1 MKLIIENWRSFMN
14 EEVEPEI
21 PETIKTFGDLK
32 KILKQVHI
40 YYKAVEAGKIGKDV
54 AISYIENL
62 VSTLTGGASGFA
74 KDIVSNVVK
83 AKKLRNIALAAKL
96 PEEETIASPLLSMF
110 NIDDDYSKILDDKV
124 EKSFINYLQEFITKI
139 SDDTPIANFDV
150 NNILEMFLAKK
161 FNIHCKDIDRE
172 ENRRAKEIELGAVTK
187 QGIKTAKSGIK
198 NTVKGAVMAPIGLE

>member
-1 MKLIIENWRSFMN
+1 M
-14 EEVEPEI
+14 
-21 PETIKTFGDLK
+21 K

-150 NNILEMFLAKK
+150 NNVLEMFLAKK